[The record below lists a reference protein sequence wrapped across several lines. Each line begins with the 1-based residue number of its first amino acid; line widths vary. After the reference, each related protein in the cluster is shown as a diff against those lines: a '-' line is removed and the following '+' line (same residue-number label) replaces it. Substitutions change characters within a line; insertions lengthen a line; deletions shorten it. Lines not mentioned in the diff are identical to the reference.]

1 MSQLRTKGKS
11 TIVWILMGLMVLGL
25 GGFGIT
31 SFSGGTTEIGSVGDT
46 KITAD
51 DYARALQSEMRAFS
65 QQTGQQITMQQAQQ
79 MGWRSRCRPT

>member
-31 SFSGGTTEIGSVGDT
+31 SFSGGTTEIGSVGRHQDHG
-46 KITAD
+46 
-51 DYARALQSEMRAFS
+51 RRLCPRLQSEMRAFS
-65 QQTGQQITMQQAQQ
+65 QQTGQQITMQQALQ
-79 MGWRSRCRPT
+79 MGRRSRCRPT